1 MRCGNDMVGIDRHFD
16 ATAYN
21 RLLHHFHRVFG
32 QQLQDA
38 NVLSRPDHQAVA
50 LLEVFSQ
57 LLEAGRQHPAI
68 EHERMI
74 QGRRPATQNGQIMT
88 WFYDPFPACVASR
101 VPGNHPIARHY
112 VNAIDIG
119 FNRHRGEGPATWNAV
134 AIGVESHRL
143 ILIDLR
149 RFRDERIE
157 RV

>member
-1 MRCGNDMVGIDRHFD
+1 MH
-16 ATAYN
+16 N

-32 QQLQDA
+32 QQLQHA
-38 NVLSRPDHQAVA
+38 NVLSRPDHQAVTP
-50 LLEVFSQ
+50 LEVFSQ

-88 WFYDPFPACVASR
+88 WFYDPFPAAVASR
-101 VPGNHPIARHY
+101 VLGNHPIGRDH
-112 VNAIDIG
+112 VNPIDIG
-119 FNRHRGEGPATWNAV
+119 FNRHRGEGPATGNAV
-134 AIGVESHRL
+134 AIGVESHHL